1 VSYLLDTNV
10 LSEARRRSPEAVAWL
25 RAVNPASLFVSVIT
39 IGEIAK
45 GISQRARTDPVA
57 AAALEAWLDTLGIS
71 YAERVLPID
80 QAVAIA
86 WGRLMAQRTRPVVD
100 ALIAATARVHNLV
113 LVTRNVTDFAGCGVE
128 VVDPWAA

>member
-1 VSYLLDTNV
+1 MSYLLDTNV
-10 LSEARRRSPEAVAWL
+10 LWEGRRRSPEAVAWL
-25 RAVNPASLFVSVIT
+25 RAVDPASLFVSVIT

-45 GISQRARTDPVA
+45 GITQRARTDPVA

-71 YAERVLPID
+71 YAERILPID

-86 WGRLMAQRTRPVVD
+86 WGRIMAQRTRPVVD
-100 ALIAATARVHNLV
+100 ALMAATARVHNLV
-113 LVTRNVTDFAGCGVE
+113 LVTRNVTDFAGCGID